1 MAAACG
7 YATLPTS
14 PYIPDTSAERRPLMH
29 SLLPDL
35 RREED
40 KEVFLSD
47 SIMALAA
54 EWEIV
59 QHSVWGQ
66 MHWLADPP
74 DCPGGGIP
82 PGPLGNLTKMESTAA
97 LFPKQG
103 SKAMGLGTDCEGKK
117 TNCYKNI
124 YDMQCGPETTR
135 ENASFLHWIQML
147 HFICSFYKLYYIT
160 QQNEWIFIKTIYT
173 IIQKFG
179 LEMLLSL
186 CYSPSQHVFDHKYSK
201 NSIMW
206 KMYFK

>member
-35 RREED
+35 RIEED

-54 EWEIV
+54 ESIKMFST
-59 QHSVWGQ
+59 QCGGQ

-82 PGPLGNLTKMESTAA
+82 PGALGNLTKMESTAA

-103 SKAMGLGTDCEGKK
+103 SKAMGLGTDCEGEKDK
-117 TNCYKNI
+117 GYKNI
-124 YDMQCGPETTR
+124 YE
-135 ENASFLHWIQML
+135 
-147 HFICSFYKLYYIT
+147 
-160 QQNEWIFIKTIYT
+160 YT
-173 IIQKFG
+173 VG
-179 LEMLLSL
+179 S
-186 CYSPSQHVFDHKYSK
+186 
-201 NSIMW
+201 
-206 KMYFK
+206 

>member
-1 MAAACG
+1 MTQSWQRSEVRGRGVNVRCRWRAVLMAAACG

-54 EWEIV
+54 ECKIV

-135 ENASFLHWIQML
+135 ENASFFPFNTNVAFHLFFLQI
-147 HFICSFYKLYYIT
+147 ILYYT
-160 QQNEWIFIKTIYT
+160 TKWVNLY
-173 IIQKFG
+173 
-179 LEMLLSL
+179 
-186 CYSPSQHVFDHKYSK
+186 
-201 NSIMW
+201 
-206 KMYFK
+206 